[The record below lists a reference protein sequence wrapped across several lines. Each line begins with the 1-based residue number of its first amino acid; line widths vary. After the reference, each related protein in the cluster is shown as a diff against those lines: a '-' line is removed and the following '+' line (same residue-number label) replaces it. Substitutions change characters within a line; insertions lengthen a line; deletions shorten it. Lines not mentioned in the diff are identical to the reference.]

1 MIMIR
6 IRIRMMMLAPLPCNA
21 KPLARPN
28 MICHCSHH
36 FCILNEAKN
45 PETHSRPAGSTS
57 TSSTPVAI
65 SKFGTL
71 PWASNVT
78 FQTRCSSCSASWSL
92 IKSTTLLNMH
102 RTCCPAAVKLSWWS
116 LWICSVESHVM
127 ERSCVSSLFNLHPK
141 MCSLPLSAVWSTT
154 RGLSCDNA
162 SSGGLE
168 PKPTWWNAMK
178 LLQGRAPRYPSWWNY
193 GLWYLEL
200 TTTIFMGVINQL
212 ITGGGQKL

>member
-168 PKPTWWNAMK
+168 PKPTWKRN
-178 LLQGRAPRYPSWWNY
+178 
-193 GLWYLEL
+193 E
-200 TTTIFMGVINQL
+200 TTTRSGP
-212 ITGGGQKL
+212 